1 MSSLPLLLEQL
12 ASAQRAVVEALS
24 SEYFCEDLEPPSCAF
39 GWGEEALRDY
49 FETGGESAPPKAAPA
64 APAADA
70 RPVIV
75 CLGDSLTEFGSH
87 VVGPKFADATLKN
100 TPLASEV
107 LRATDGNEEHGPG
120 WVALLARD
128 YQWRTTADV
137 LNRGFSGMTSR
148 LLRADLASIVA
159 SLPAAPVAAVVV
171 TLGANDA
178 AEGGVPRDEFRQNLD
193 AICGALKELLPSA
206 AVLLATPP
214 PINHQVWPAT
224 TGGKG
229 FGGGRSLERL
239 KPYAEAVRQAAA
251 GAGVRCVDLQADFTT
266 RLMHWA
272 DTTHDGFHLAT
283 KGNVFV
289 YRQVGE
295 ALRSA
300 GLNPSSMP
308 THRPPALA
316 AAVELLDDRDGRYAR
331 CRKR

>member
-1 MSSLPLLLEQL
+1 MNRVKERKHLTAERSLLDSLAHSALAMSSLPLLLEQL

-159 SLPAAPVAAVVV
+159 SLPSAPVAAVVV

-214 PINHQVWPAT
+214 PINHQARLPLPPA
-224 TGGKG
+224 K
-229 FGGGRSLERL
+229 
-239 KPYAEAVRQAAA
+239 A
-251 GAGVRCVDLQADFTT
+251 G
-266 RLMHWA
+266 
-272 DTTHDGFHLAT
+272 
-283 KGNVFV
+283 
-289 YRQVGE
+289 
-295 ALRSA
+295 
-300 GLNPSSMP
+300 
-308 THRPPALA
+308 RPPRLTAVHTRRCGRRRPAERDSA
-316 AAVELLDDRDGRYAR
+316 AAVRSSGSSRMPRRCAR
-331 CRKR
+331 RPRARACAASTCRLTSPRG